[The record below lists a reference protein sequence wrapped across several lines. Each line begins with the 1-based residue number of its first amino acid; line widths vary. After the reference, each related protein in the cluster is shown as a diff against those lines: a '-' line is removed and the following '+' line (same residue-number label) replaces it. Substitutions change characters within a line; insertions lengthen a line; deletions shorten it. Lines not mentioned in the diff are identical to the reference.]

1 MTRSPKTRPAIILD
15 CDPGH
20 DDFVAILLAY
30 RYADLRGITT
40 VAGNSPLSNTTRN
53 ALIARELFGVD
64 VPIHSG
70 ASRPLLAP
78 QHAAEHIHGAS
89 GLGGPEL
96 PAITGQAD
104 SADAVGFLRD
114 ETLRHPGTWIAA
126 VGPLTNVALAL
137 RADPTLAGRIAGIS
151 IMGGGSFGNRSAV
164 AEFNIWADPEAAAIV
179 FESGV
184 PLILC
189 GLDLTHQFLFDTD
202 DETKVRDLASPRATF
217 MAEILH
223 HFATAYSEVY
233 TGWTKGGPLHDP
245 CAVLAL
251 THPELLSF
259 QHHHVVIETTGKH
272 TRGMTVID
280 QREISTGETPNC
292 RVAAALDVPLAKAL
306 IHDVLA
312 SYR

>member
-1 MTRSPKTRPAIILD
+1 MPRPSIILD

-30 RYADLRGITT
+30 RHADLLGITT

-53 ALIARELFGVD
+53 ALIAREMFGVD

-70 ASRPLLAP
+70 AARPLLAP

-89 GLGGPEL
+89 GLGGPVL
-96 PAITGQAD
+96 PTITGTAD
-104 SADAVGFLRD
+104 STDAVAFIRD
-114 ETLRHPGTWIAA
+114 ATLRTPGVWITA

-137 RADPTLAGRIAGIS
+137 RADPTLAERIAGIS
-151 IMGGGSFGNRSAV
+151 VMGGGSFGNRTAV

-184 PLILC
+184 RLIMS
-189 GLDLTHQFLFDTD
+189 GLDATHQFLFDTD
-202 DETKVRDLASPRATF
+202 DEAKVRGLGTTRSTF

-245 CAVLAL
+245 CAVLAV
-251 THPELLSF
+251 THPELLRFSD
-259 QHHHVVIETTGKH
+259 HHVTIETAGKH

-280 QREISTGETPNC
+280 QREISTGEPANC
-292 RVAAALDVPLAKAL
+292 RVAVGIDVPRAKSL